1 MKRHR
6 DAIAIDDGAVNPIA
20 IVNAL
25 KSVTDELGHGSLK
38 DPAFKLM
45 VYQLGH
51 LCGVLYSYYDYSRD
65 REECEN
71 ENKLP

>member
-25 KSVTDELGHGSLK
+25 KNVTDELGHASTQ
-38 DPAFKLM
+38 DPAFRLM
-45 VYQLGH
+45 VHQLGH
-51 LCGVLYSYYDYSRD
+51 LCGVLYGYDDYSQD
-65 REECEN
+65 REVCEN
-71 ENKLP
+71 EINT